1 MEQLKYFFSTSIRNL
16 FIHRKFTVIN
26 IIGFSIGLMV
36 SLLILLYVRYETSF
50 ENFNPNAKNIYRVV
64 EKNIQ
69 DGTVGEA
76 TPLALSD
83 VLKSDFPEVDKVI
96 GLMKTW
102 KDVKVGDNKFENLK
116 GAIVE
121 KDFFDLFH
129 IPLISGNQAT
139 IFKYPY
145 EAVVTHKLAN
155 KIFGSD
161 NPIGKTFEYENHTF
175 TVSGMVDEIP
185 KNSILDFEYFLSDKF
200 RYISYPDLNDR
211 WYEFGLHTF
220 LTFKENKPSSD
231 FEQKLAQIEDKYYP
245 DFMKNRF
252 TYQLID
258 FKGSHLNTTI
268 QNDLVPT
275 VSPLYLWIL
284 FGIALGIL
292 LIAGLNFINI
302 SIAAAGKRSI
312 ETGIRKVNGASPASL
327 IRSFFAETSFI
338 TFISLMLAF
347 FGLYLSIPAF
357 ESLTGKTIVID
368 LTDPVFWGG
377 VLCFCFLTILI
388 SGLYP
393 AIVLSNP
400 TPAKVLLQSRTGN
413 HHKMTFQKS
422 FVMFQFTLTI
432 ALGIVLLSIL
442 KQVHFMQ
449 NHEIGFNREN
459 LVTIPAYS
467 LGNSGQERL
476 DNANLFT
483 QELEKYQSQYGYGK
497 TSITEFVPG
506 FGFRNLFQI
515 FPEGDAN
522 AKGIEMLSCDVDENF
537 ADVFGMQLE
546 QGRFFSKDLATDY
559 NNAVVINEA
568 ALKKLGWKSVDGKTI
583 GLITTDNKKSVVG
596 VINDI
601 NVKSLQYSVEPMIYQ
616 FGRHHNFPGYITI
629 RLNQNKKAE
638 SIAFIKSKWTDLF
651 SEIPFS
657 YESIDEK
664 YRSAYGEEI
673 RLAKITGTFSVLA
686 MLLSLLGIFALSTLQ
701 SEKRIKEIGIRKVN
715 GAKVSEILSMLN
727 KDFVKWVAI
736 AFVLATP
743 IAYYAMNKWLES
755 FAYKTELSW
764 WIFALAGLLALGI
777 ALLTVSFQSWKA
789 ATRNPVESLRYE

>member
-1 MEQLKYFFSTSIRNL
+1 MEQLKYFFRTSIRNL

-26 IIGFSIGLMV
+26 IIGLSIGLMV

-96 GLMKTW
+96 GLMKTS
-102 KDVKVGDNKFENLK
+102 KDVKVGDNNFENLK

-121 KDFFDLFH
+121 NDFFDLFH
-129 IPLISGNQAT
+129 IPLISGNQST
-139 IFKYPY
+139 IFNDPY
-145 EAVVTHKLAN
+145 EAVVTGTLATKL
-155 KIFGSD
+155 FGNG

-175 TVSGMVDEIP
+175 TVTGLVDEIP
-185 KNSILDFEYFLSDKF
+185 ENSILDFEYFLSDAF

-220 LTFKENKPSSD
+220 LTFKGNKPSSD

-252 TYQLID
+252 TYQLVN

-268 QNDLVPT
+268 QNDLAPA

-327 IRSFFAETSFI
+327 IISFFAETLFV
-338 TFISLMLAF
+338 TFISLILAF

-357 ESLTGKTIVID
+357 ESLTGKIIVID

-377 VLCFCFLTILI
+377 VFGFCFLTILI
-388 SGLYP
+388 SGIYP
-393 AIVLSNP
+393 AIVLSKP
-400 TPAKVLLQSRTGN
+400 TPAKVLLQSRTGSHN
-413 HHKMTFQKS
+413 KMTFQKS

-432 ALGIVLLSIL
+432 ALGIVLLSIF

-459 LVTIPAYS
+459 LITIPAYS
-467 LGNSGQERL
+467 LGNNGQERL
-476 DNANLFT
+476 DNANLFS
-483 QELEKYQSQYGYGK
+483 QVLEKYQPQYGYGK
-497 TSITEFVPG
+497 ASVTEFVPG
-506 FGFRNLFQI
+506 FGFRNLFQVY
-515 FPEGDAN
+515 PERDTD

-546 QGRFFSKDLATDY
+546 QGRFFTTDLATDY

-568 ALKKLGWKSVDGKTI
+568 ALKELGWKSIDGKTI

-596 VINDI
+596 VINNI
-601 NVKSLQYSVEPMIYQ
+601 NVKSLQYPVEPLIYQ

-629 RLNQNKKAE
+629 RLSQNKNAE
-638 SIAFIKSKWTDLF
+638 SIAFIKSKWTELF

-673 RLAKITGTFSVLA
+673 RLAKITGTFSILA

-715 GAKVSEILSMLN
+715 GAKISEILSMLN

-736 AFVLATP
+736 AFVIATP
-743 IAYYAMNKWLES
+743 VAYYAMHKWLEN
-755 FAYKTELSW
+755 FAYKTTLSW
-764 WIFALAGLLALGI
+764 WIFVLAGLLALGI
-777 ALLTVSFQSWKA
+777 ALLTVSWQSWRA
-789 ATRNPVESLRYE
+789 ATRNPVEALRYE